1 MSKNKLHKFKEL
13 STLTNTIQPDKN
25 VLLKD
30 QFYLKGNWNKIFKNN
45 NPISLELGCG
55 YGEYT
60 YNLARK
66 FKNENFVGIDI
77 KGSRIWKGAKSLESI
92 QSKNAI
98 FLRIQIENILDF
110 FMDNEIKEILIAFP
124 DPRQKKRD
132 VKKRLTNLSFLNKYH
147 KILDQKGKLILK
159 TDDDDLFKFSIEEIE
174 KSKFDKIKITKNLY
188 QESNFL
194 IAKNVKT
201 KYEKKFLNQGK
212 KIKYLE
218 TSK

>member
-1 MSKNKLHKFKEL
+1 
-13 STLTNTIQPDKN
+13 
-25 VLLKD
+25 
-30 QFYLKGNWNKIFKNN
+30 
-45 NPISLELGCG
+45 
-55 YGEYT
+55 
-60 YNLARK
+60 
-66 FKNENFVGIDI
+66 
-77 KGSRIWKGAKSLESI
+77 
-92 QSKNAI
+92 
-98 FLRIQIENILDF
+98 
-110 FMDNEIKEILIAFP
+110 MDNEIKEILIAFP
-124 DPRQKKRD
+124 DPRPKKRD

-218 TSK
+218 TSKWDINFF